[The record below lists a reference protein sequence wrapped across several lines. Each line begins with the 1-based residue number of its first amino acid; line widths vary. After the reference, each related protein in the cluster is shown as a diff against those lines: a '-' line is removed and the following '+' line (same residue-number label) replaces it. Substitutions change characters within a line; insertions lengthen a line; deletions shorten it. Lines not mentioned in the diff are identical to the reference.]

1 VSAVVRPSG
10 GDVADAA
17 LSATAP
23 DDASAGVP
31 GWARIRT
38 EDPDALASFYAAMA
52 ERSLDQMAPG
62 PFVVSAELG
71 RCGEVFVF
79 RESCT
84 ALTQTWARFREP
96 SYACVV
102 PVEPFRRGRYFG
114 QEIRDTNALTLEP
127 GLDFWMVAPAEAD
140 YAGLVMPRSLVL
152 RYASSLQ
159 LAGEEHLRDC
169 PRLIDLPV
177 HRLQALRRFMSTVLS
192 NLERNAATRASAMA
206 TRQIEE
212 SAAVLLICTF
222 LGRSRMR
229 GAGRPK
235 SSYERI
241 ARQARDLVVAHPEA
255 PPTLMDLCEHL
266 HVGVRALNYAFQ
278 HAVGTSAG
286 EYLRVVRLNRVREEL
301 LAARGGGRVILST
314 IAARWGFWHAS
325 QFTRQYRALFGE
337 RPSETLRLEDPAP
350 PELPP
355 ITGKAPARQTP
366 PKR

>member
-1 VSAVVRPSG
+1 MITAAQPPGGETVSAVPT
-10 GDVADAA
+10 AA
-17 LSATAP
+17 AAAPATEAQ
-23 DDASAGVP
+23 
-31 GWARIRT
+31 GWSRIRT
-38 EDPDALASFYAAMA
+38 EDPDALVSFYSCMA

-62 PFVVSAELG
+62 PCVVTAELG
-71 RCGEVFVF
+71 NCGSTFVF

-84 ALTQTWARFREP
+84 ALTQTWARFRER

-114 QEIRDTNALTLEP
+114 QEIRDTNVLTLEP

-140 YAGLVMPRSLVL
+140 YAGLVMPQPVVA

-159 LAGEEHLRDC
+159 LAGEEHLRDS
-169 PRLIDLPV
+169 PRLIDLPM
-177 HRLQALRRFMSTVLS
+177 HRLQALRRFMLMVLS
-192 NLERNAATRASAMA
+192 NFERNAANRSSAMA
-206 TRQIEE
+206 CSQVEE

-241 ARQARDLVVAHPEA
+241 TRQARDLVMGRPDV
-255 PPTLMDLCEHL
+255 PPTLLELCEHL

-314 IAARWGFWHAS
+314 VAARWGFWHAS

-337 RPSETLRLEDPAP
+337 RPSETLRLEEPEP
-350 PELPP
+350 PKLPLV
-355 ITGKAPARQTP
+355 TGKAPSRRRLP
-366 PKR
+366 EG

>member
-1 VSAVVRPSG
+1 VSGFALTSG
-10 GDVADAA
+10 GEGAGAEA
-17 LSATAP
+17 STTAP
-23 DDASAGVP
+23 PDSSGSVAG
-31 GWARIRT
+31 WSRIRT
-38 EDPDALASFYAAMA
+38 EDPDAVATFYSEMA
-52 ERSLDQMAPG
+52 DRSLDQMAPG
-62 PFVVSAELG
+62 PCIVSAELG
-71 RCGEVFVF
+71 RCGETFVF

-84 ALTQTWARFREP
+84 ALTQTWARFRER

-102 PVEPFRRGRYFG
+102 PVEPFDRGRYFG
-114 QEIRDTNALTLEP
+114 QEIRDTNVLTLEP
-127 GLDFWMVAPAEAD
+127 GLDFWMVAPADAD
-140 YAGLVMPRSLVL
+140 YAGLVMPQSLVL

-169 PRLIDLPV
+169 PRLIELPV

-192 NLERNAATRASAMA
+192 NLERNAATRASPLAC
-206 TRQIEE
+206 RQIEE
-212 SAAVLLICTF
+212 SGAVLLICTF
-222 LGRSRMR
+222 LGRSRLR

-255 PPTLMDLCEHL
+255 PPTLVELCEHL

-278 HAVGTSAG
+278 HALGTSAG

-337 RPSETLRLEDPAP
+337 RPSETLRMTDPAP
-350 PELPP
+350 AELAP

-366 PKR
+366 PEG

>member
-1 VSAVVRPSG
+1 VTPEALASG
-10 GDVADAA
+10 SEVGDAA
-17 LSATAP
+17 VPTTLPGEPTAR
-23 DDASAGVP
+23 VP
-31 GWARIRT
+31 GWSRIRT
-38 EDPDALASFYAAMA
+38 EDPDALASFYSEMA

-62 PFVVSAELG
+62 PCVVSAELG
-71 RCGEVFVF
+71 RCGDTFVF

-84 ALTQTWARFREP
+84 ALTQTWARFRQR

-114 QEIRDTNALTLEP
+114 QEIHDTNVLTLEP

-140 YAGLVMPRSLVL
+140 YAGLVMPQALVL

-192 NLERNAATRASAMA
+192 NLERNAATRASPLAC
-206 TRQIEE
+206 RQIEE
-212 SAAVLLICTF
+212 SGAVLLICTF
-222 LGRSRMR
+222 LGRSRLR

-241 ARQARDLVVAHPEA
+241 ARQARDLVMARPES
-255 PPTLMDLCEHL
+255 PPTLVDLCEHL

-314 IAARWGFWHAS
+314 IAAHWGFWHAS
-325 QFTRQYRALFGE
+325 QFARQYRALFGE
-337 RPSETLRLEDPAP
+337 RPSETLRLEDPEPAA
-350 PELPP
+350 LPLL
-355 ITGKAPARQTP
+355 TGKAPGRGEIP
-366 PKR
+366 EG

>member
-1 VSAVVRPSG
+1 MTALALPQ
-10 GDVADAA
+10 ADALA
-17 LSATAP
+17 DAVTSAAQATP
-23 DDASAGVP
+23 ASVP
-31 GWARIRT
+31 GWSRIRT
-38 EDPDALASFYAAMA
+38 EDPDALASFYSDMA

-62 PFVVSAELG
+62 PCVVSAELG
-71 RCGEVFVF
+71 RCGSTFVF

-84 ALTQTWARFREP
+84 ALTQTWARFRER

-114 QEIRDTNALTLEP
+114 QEIRDTNALTVEP
-127 GLDFWMVAPAEAD
+127 GLDFWMVAPAHAD
-140 YAGLVMPRSLVL
+140 YAGLVMPQSLVL

-169 PRLIDLPV
+169 PRLIDLPA
-177 HRLQALRRFMSTVLS
+177 HRLQALRRFMSMVLS
-192 NLERNAATRASAMA
+192 NFEHNAATRVSAMA
-206 TRQIEE
+206 CSQIEE

-222 LGRSRMR
+222 LGRSRQR

-241 ARQARDLVVAHPEA
+241 ARQARDLVMARPDS
-255 PPTLMDLCEHL
+255 PPTLVELCEHL
-266 HVGVRALNYAFQ
+266 HVGARALNYAFQ

-301 LAARGGGRVILST
+301 LAARGTGRVIVS
-314 IAARWGFWHAS
+314 IAAARWGFWHAS
-325 QFTRQYRALFGE
+325 QFTRQYRVLFGE

-350 PELPP
+350 ATVTPV
-355 ITGKAPARQTP
+355 TGKARSRRRLPEG
-366 PKR
+366 

>member
-1 VSAVVRPSG
+1 MTSVGLPSADEAAVAIPS
-10 GDVADAA
+10 AA
-17 LSATAP
+17 VP
-23 DDASAGVP
+23 HEASPQVP
-31 GWARIRT
+31 GWSRIRT
-38 EDPDALASFYAAMA
+38 EDPDALVSFYSDMA

-71 RCGEVFVF
+71 RCGSTFVF

-84 ALTQTWARFREP
+84 ALTQTWARFRER

-102 PVEPFRRGRYFG
+102 PVEPFARGRYFG
-114 QEIRDTNALTLEP
+114 QEIRETNVLTLEP
-127 GLDFWMVAPAEAD
+127 GLDFWMVAPANAD
-140 YAGLVMPRSLVL
+140 YAGLVMPQSLVL

-169 PRLIDLPV
+169 PRLIELPA
-177 HRLQALRRFMSTVLS
+177 HRLQALRRFMATVLS
-192 NLERNAATRASAMA
+192 NFERNAANRVSAMA
-206 TRQIEE
+206 CSQIEE
-212 SAAVLLICTF
+212 AAAVLLICTF
-222 LGRSRMR
+222 LGRSRLR

-241 ARQARDLVVAHPEA
+241 ARQARDLAMARPDS
-255 PPTLMDLCEHL
+255 PPTLVELCEHL
-266 HVGVRALNYAFQ
+266 HVGLRALNYAFQ

-301 LAARGGGRVILST
+301 LAARGGSRVILSAV
-314 IAARWGFWHAS
+314 AARWGFWHAS

-350 PELPP
+350 AALPP
-355 ITGKAPARQTP
+355 VTGKAPARRRP
-366 PKR
+366 PEG